1 MRVFA
6 QNLLWG
12 FVLAAASLFVVPSGT
27 ADEYADEWG
36 PAVGAQ
42 LPLLSALDQ
51 AGVPQDLRSLT
62 GKQGLLLFMNRS
74 ADW

>member
-12 FVLAAASLFVVPSGT
+12 FVLAAASLFVVPSAT

-62 GKQGLLLFMNRS
+62 GKQGLLFMNRS